1 MGRRVVFDTTFRSY
15 VNPEHIVCAA
25 CGKMIPKEAWVVG
38 KQGKEFFFCNEECEG
53 IFDYMERRRARKEK

>member
-38 KQGKEFFFCNEECEG
+38 KQGKEF
-53 IFDYMERRRARKEK
+53 RALHFSFRAEATKLNYQLTT